1 MVPNNEPHPGCV
13 FQLQFFGSPE
23 GTDATGL
30 DGGAG
35 NDRLDGGVGVK
46 AEDFMDGGDGT
57 DTCRNGKVVRNCENI
72 I

>member
-1 MVPNNEPHPGCV
+1 MVPNNEPHPGCI

-46 AEDFMDGGDGT
+46 PEDFMDAGDGT
-57 DTCRNGKVVRNCENI
+57 DMCRNGKVVRNCENI